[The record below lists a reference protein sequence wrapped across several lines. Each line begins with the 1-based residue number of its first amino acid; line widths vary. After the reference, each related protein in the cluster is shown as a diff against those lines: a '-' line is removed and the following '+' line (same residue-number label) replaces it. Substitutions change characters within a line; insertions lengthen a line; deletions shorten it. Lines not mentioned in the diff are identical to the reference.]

1 MEIMTSKK
9 IKEYWTNKI
18 NNSVSN
24 YKSLEFLTEGI
35 NIGKVHPMLTPSV
48 NARDIC
54 CLPSRIKIATRTYIL
69 QSKRAAFNSY
79 KVNPTCRL

>member
-1 MEIMTSKK
+1 MTSKK

-35 NIGKVHPMLTPSV
+35 NIGKVHPMLTTSSDS
-48 NARDIC
+48 NWK
-54 CLPSRIKIATRTYIL
+54 KI
-69 QSKRAAFNSY
+69 
-79 KVNPTCRL
+79 